1 MLIGVAGEVS
11 SSSEVVI
18 VIITAVLVSPLEKVV
33 EELATGGGAVIG
45 TLLWGLRRTEF
56 SEVRVSLFRVHS
68 GDCPARIIMCLEI
81 TPLGTTFSTTA
92 QKPEQKV
99 CHDQFIRVASFLI
112 SLIAW
117 YCAPTAIFPLVL
129 WHSLYQNSWV
139 LRPKLVKNDDV

>member
-81 TPLGTTFSTTA
+81 TPLGTSTFSTTA
-92 QKPEQKV
+92 QN
-99 CHDQFIRVASFLI
+99 
-112 SLIAW
+112 
-117 YCAPTAIFPLVL
+117 
-129 WHSLYQNSWV
+129 QNKKFAMINS
-139 LRPKLVKNDDV
+139 